1 MTDGYQMLTSLR
13 ADPTGAQLGVSLPPG
28 RLVAPE
34 PGMDEDWEGPAYWL
48 SDAVPDSDLFT
59 RLRGSGLWPVLLGGY
74 HGDEN
79 RPWVDGEIT
88 PGEMSAP
95 SVFDAAELLAG
106 WWSDAAA
113 PGEEHDHLDRDDRL
127 KVTAPY
133 GASWPG
139 LAPAG
144 TPSAAPDTAADEL
157 ARFVIADPDTF
168 GLNGVRLGL
177 VPATRSAD
185 TIAAL
190 GWTGPVNHE
199 NDTARH
205 AAVLRDWE
213 DRFGA
218 RVVAVGFATLHLS
231 VAAPPTTPEHAL
243 HVAAEHFAFCPD
255 NVWQNAKDL
264 RDYAGRLTGT
274 DTWHFWWD

>member
-1 MTDGYQMLTSLR
+1 MTDGYQMLASLR

-34 PGMDEDWEGPAYWL
+34 PGMDADWEGPAYWL
-48 SDAVPDSDLFT
+48 SDTAPDPALFA

-79 RPWVDGEIT
+79 RPWADGEVEPGAMST
-88 PGEMSAP
+88 PEG
-95 SVFDAAELLAG
+95 FAATELLAE
-106 WWSDAAA
+106 WWSQAADGA
-113 PGEEHDHLDRDDRL
+113 EDDGDHLGRDRRL
-127 KVTAPY
+127 AIVEPYTA
-133 GASWPG
+133 WPG
-139 LAPAG
+139 PAPAG
-144 TPSAAPDTAADEL
+144 DRRKAPDTAADDL
-157 ARFVIADPDTF
+157 ARLLTGTPDIF

-190 GWTGPVNHE
+190 GWTGPVNYE
-199 NDTARH
+199 NDAAKY

-218 RVVAVGFATLHLS
+218 RVVAVGFDTLHVS
-231 VAAPPTTPEHAL
+231 VAAPPTTPDHAL

-255 NVWQNAKDL
+255 NVWQHAKDL
-264 RDYAGRLTGT
+264 QDYAWRLMGTGS
-274 DTWHFWWD
+274 WHFWWD